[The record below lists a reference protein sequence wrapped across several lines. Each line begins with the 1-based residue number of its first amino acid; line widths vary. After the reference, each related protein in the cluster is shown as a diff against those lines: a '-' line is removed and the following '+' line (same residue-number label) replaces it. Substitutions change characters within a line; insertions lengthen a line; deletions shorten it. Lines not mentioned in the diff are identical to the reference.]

1 MPNGMDGWRFLP
13 VSHLLRD
20 DLSDLG
26 EPGPHAHDPYPYD
39 LDEARLLG
47 VLYVLE
53 GSSLGAQLLVKQAA
67 LLGLS
72 EHNGARHLAS
82 QTSDPKRW
90 PAFVKIL
97 ESNGAA
103 STGDVARGAVDAF
116 AAAVQA
122 FHHDR

>member
-1 MPNGMDGWRFLP
+1 M
-13 VSHLLRD
+13 
-20 DLSDLG
+20 G
-26 EPGPHAHDPYPYD
+26 ELGPHAHDPYPYD

-97 ESNGAA
+97 ESNGAT
-103 STGDVARGAVDAF
+103 STGDVARGAMDAF